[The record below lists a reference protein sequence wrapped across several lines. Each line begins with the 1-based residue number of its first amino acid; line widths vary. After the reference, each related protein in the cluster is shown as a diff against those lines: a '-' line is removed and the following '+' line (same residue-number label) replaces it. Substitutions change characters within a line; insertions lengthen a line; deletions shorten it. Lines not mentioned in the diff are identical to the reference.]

1 MLGADHQLCL
11 LVNIML
17 YLVDAQTVS
26 ISCIVFFGV
35 Q

>member
-26 ISCIVFFGV
+26 VNCIVFFCV